1 MSKPLPALLAKPG
14 QQACE
19 TAQIPCWWIIIESVK
34 APGLGSVVTQ
44 VRLIVVSGYFMFSQK
59 WITNVQFFMEG
70 NWYLQFLHSF
80 RNYLYFFH
88 LFFPAIFPHE
98 LDGRQNDLRL
108 HFTKVM
114 HRFLLFSFHF
124 DAFFP
129 PARCFAK
136 FQRSFSLKPLE
147 LSHDGSTWT
156 DSELLFSQERAIQK
170 IILK

>member
-1 MSKPLPALLAKPG
+1 MDISCFPKSRGELISAIF
-14 QQACE
+14 
-19 TAQIPCWWIIIESVK
+19 AQFPQFSV
-34 APGLGSVVTQ
+34 
-44 VRLIVVSGYFMFSQK
+44 FFS
-59 WITNVQFFMEG
+59 
-70 NWYLQFLHSF
+70 SS
-80 RNYLYFFH
+80 
-88 LFFPAIFPHE
+88 AIFPHE